1 MSFTTPRILKNAIVA
16 FAFQTAYGTAAATTT
31 VLRLQADESQLDP
44 GFEYIEPRGTTG
56 SHWPKDTITKSA
68 TRPKAR
74 FKLLASPKL
83 AAFFLGLVLGGGNAA
98 SLAASDL
105 TEAGDTGSDLS
116 AWVLTGVRPGFNT
129 SSDWKLYVKL
139 TDESPGA
146 GQALVQVYSDSART
160 ALVASGSGA
169 NSTTVTLAEQ
179 NNSGLSGTVALATP
193 AASNLASIVLTLV
206 SVRPQVSASTG
217 AYVTAWR
224 DHGSGAGLERM
235 IDCVVAKLT
244 RASEEAGSVTYDI
257 DLVGSTYLFDS
268 GTGGTFTAGL
278 ATADKE
284 YYLHGTAAWKS
295 DVDSGNVTEHA
306 LRTTLEIENDIDV
319 VLANSLTATAIYKRG
334 VKMCRAQISQRLT
347 SEAQAI
353 VMRGLAMTYESIRL
367 TDTYAGRDCDIL
379 ADRALVREPKFSNT
393 TGEAWGDVEH
403 TFEIVEETATSP
415 TAPLTIVVDL

>member
-1 MSFTTPRILKNAIVA
+1 MSFTTPRILKNAVVA
-16 FAFQTAYGTAAATTT
+16 FAFQTAYGTAAGTTT
-31 VLRLQADESQLDP
+31 VLRLQADESDLDP

-56 SHWPKDTITKSA
+56 SHWPKDTITKAA

-83 AAFFLGLVLGGGNAA
+83 AAFFLGLALGGGNAA
-98 SLAASDL
+98 STAASDI
-105 TEAGDTGSDLS
+105 TEANDGGTALS
-116 AWVLTGVRPGFNT
+116 TWVLAGVRPGFNT
-129 SSDWKLYVKL
+129 DSAWKIYVTL
-139 TDESPGA
+139 TDETPGA
-146 GQALVQVYSDSART
+146 GEARVSLYSDAART
-160 ALVASGSGA
+160 ALVAQGSAA
-169 NSTTVTLAEQ
+169 NNNTVTLAEQ
-179 NNSGLSGTVALATP
+179 NNSGLSGTVALAAPSATD
-193 AASNLASIVLTLV
+193 SDIELTLV

-217 AYVTAWR
+217 AYITCWR
-224 DHGSGAGLERM
+224 DHGSGAGLERA

-244 RASEEAGSVTYDI
+244 RSSEETGSVTYDV

-319 VLANSLTATAIYKRG
+319 VLANSITPTAIYKRG
-334 VKMCRAQISQRLT
+334 VKMCRVQITQRLT

-353 VMRGLAMTYESIRL
+353 VMRGLAMTFESIRL
-367 TDTYAGRDCDIL
+367 TDTYGARDCDIL
-379 ADRALVREPKFSNT
+379 ADRALVREPKFPNT
-393 TGEAWGDVEH
+393 TGEGWGDVEN